1 MAPPGA
7 GFLSRLVLCL
17 WALFLVGASSLAA
30 VPGLDLLLPP
40 HEKNLGPA
48 LGLKALSELPT
59 YHLDFSLSDRSG
71 HFEGRG
77 RLAWTNRTGRPQ
89 KDLAFLLHTNGDTHA
104 QMQEN
109 GGMRVLSMRSV
120 KGPQGVLRSLRPTLV
135 SFELEKALAVGEA
148 IELEFEWEGWLRNLG
163 NNDNDLFTQAFA
175 SFGSM
180 GSPVGGADYGLLAA
194 GDGLLTLASAYPML
208 APYRSG
214 QAQTAAPSEVG
225 DLAWNQV
232 GAFEVRVVTP
242 VGLEVVTNL
251 KDGRR
256 SRLSNKAQ
264 LLEASGVGVRDFVM
278 VASREFEKREG
289 LVDGVRVRS
298 WYLKKDRE
306 AGLRSFEEIRPMLGF
321 LSERYGAYPFSELDV
336 VEATLVG
343 GAGGVEFS
351 GLVLIGGFLYRDPG
365 ESQHPIGQLLNM
377 LSSLGAGGQQV
388 DLSETLEGQRRF
400 VLAHEL
406 AHQWAPSLVGTHAQK
421 SPVVDEPLAQYLAG
435 RIMQDMLGDEE
446 GALVRDQNV
455 LLNYALY
462 RLMGGKD
469 KSADRPTDRYSGALE
484 YAALV
489 YGKAPY
495 FYVDLEKRLGRR
507 TLDKALRGA
516 VSDWSWRIVY
526 GEDWLQALEKNGAV
540 GAERLGKRWW
550 SGDFGDEDLGLD
562 PEGERALELVLGK
575 DVADMTTEMLK
586 SLGMSPADVFS
597 ALGALTGGF

>member
-1 MAPPGA
+1 MIRNGA
-7 GFLSRLVLCL
+7 CWVLG
-17 WALFLVGASSLAA
+17 ALLFSLPSQASPS
-30 VPGLDLLLPP
+30 GLDFLQAP
-40 HEKNLGPA
+40 HAETIVQV
-48 LGLKALSELPT
+48 LGLQSIEELPT
-59 YHLDFSLSDRSG
+59 YSLDFSLSDRSG

-77 RLAWTNRTGRPQ
+77 TLTWTNRTGRSQHELP
-89 KDLAFLLHTNGDTHA
+89 FMLHTNGDSSS
-104 QMQEN
+104 QIQEK
-109 GGMRVLSMRSV
+109 GGMRVLKMRTLRGPAGTLESV
-120 KGPQGVLRSLRPTLV
+120 RPTLV
-135 SFELEKALAVGEA
+135 NYRLGSALGVGES
-148 IELEFEWEGWLRNLG
+148 IELEFEWEGWLRHLG

-180 GSPVGGADYGLLAA
+180 GTPVGGADYGLLAA

-208 APYRSG
+208 APYRKG
-214 QAQTAAPSEVG
+214 RAQTAAPSEVG

-256 SRLSNKAQ
+256 RRLSSGAQ

-278 VASREFEKREG
+278 VASRNFEKREG
-289 LVDGVRVRS
+289 FVDGVQVRS
-298 WYLKKDRE
+298 WYLEKDRD
-306 AGLRSFEEIRPMLGF
+306 AGLRSFEEIRPMLSF
-321 LSERYGAYPFSELDV
+321 LSQRYGTYPFTELDV
-336 VEATLVG
+336 VEATLIG

-365 ESQHPIGQLLNM
+365 ESQHPLGQLMNM
-377 LSSLGAGGQQV
+377 LSTFGAGGQDV
-388 DLSETLEGQRRF
+388 DLAETIEGQRRF

-435 RIMQDMLGDEE
+435 RIMQEMLGKEE

-462 RLMGGKD
+462 RLMGGSD
-469 KSADRPTDRYSGALE
+469 KAADRATENYSGALE

-495 FYVDLEKRLGRR
+495 FYVDLEERLGRKK
-507 TLDKALRGA
+507 LDKALRGA
-516 VSDWSWRIVY
+516 VADLSWQIAY
-526 GEDWLQALEKNGAV
+526 GKDWLQAMERNGATD
-540 GAERLGKRWW
+540 AQRIGKRWW
-550 SGDFGDEDLGLD
+550 SGEFGDADLGLD
-562 PEGERALELVLGK
+562 SEGHRALGLVLGE
-575 DVADMTTEMLK
+575 DVAEMTIEML
-586 SLGMSPADVFS
+586 SSFGMSPADVFG
-597 ALGALTGGF
+597 ALGALTGGL